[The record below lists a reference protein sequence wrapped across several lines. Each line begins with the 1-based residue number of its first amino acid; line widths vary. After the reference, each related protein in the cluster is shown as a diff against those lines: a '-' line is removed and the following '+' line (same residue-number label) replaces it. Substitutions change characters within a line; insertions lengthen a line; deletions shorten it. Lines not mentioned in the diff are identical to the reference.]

1 MEKLEIIKN
10 IAERTGGDIYL
21 GVVGAIRTGK
31 STFIKKVVETLI
43 VPNIE
48 DTYEKKRALDEI
60 PQSAQGKMIMTT
72 EPKFVPNQAAKIKL
86 DDFTCN
92 IRLIDC
98 VGYVIDQAKGIEDEN
113 GPRMVKTPWY
123 DEEIPFI
130 EAAEIGTEKVIK
142 DHSTIGIVVTTD
154 GSIGEFNRSDYL
166 QAEERVITELKNINK
181 PFIVIMNTTHPTLPE
196 TERLTESIKE
206 KYNVPVLPINID
218 AMTEVDMYKILREA
232 LYEFPVLE
240 IKVSMPEWIAILN
253 KDHPLKK
260 TYIEKIKESIIEV
273 DKLRDIEKITT
284 HFTDCEE
291 IEKSFISEVD
301 PKTGIV
307 TITLTAP
314 NDLYDK
320 ILSEIIDV
328 DVTSKADLLGIF
340 QEYNTA
346 KKEYDQIKYAL
357 KMVKQTGYGISIPS
371 INDMKLEKPE
381 IVKQG
386 PRYGVK
392 LKSIAS
398 SIHMIKVDVEST
410 FEPIIGSEAQAKEL
424 INYLMRDHQKDPS
437 TIWQSEIF
445 GRSLDNIVQE
455 GIQSKISMM
464 PDNIRFKLQQTLTK
478 VINKGS
484 NNMIAIVL

>member
-1 MEKLEIIKN
+1 
-10 IAERTGGDIYL
+10 
-21 GVVGAIRTGK
+21 
-31 STFIKKVVETLI
+31 
-43 VPNIE
+43 
-48 DTYEKKRALDEI
+48 
-60 PQSAQGKMIMTT
+60 
-72 EPKFVPNQAAKIKL
+72 
-86 DDFTCN
+86 
-92 IRLIDC
+92 
-98 VGYVIDQAKGIEDEN
+98 
-113 GPRMVKTPWY
+113 
-123 DEEIPFI
+123 
-130 EAAEIGTEKVIK
+130 
-142 DHSTIGIVVTTD
+142 
-154 GSIGEFNRSDYL
+154 
-166 QAEERVITELKNINK
+166 
-181 PFIVIMNTTHPTLPE
+181 MNTTHPTLPE

-253 KDHPLKK
+253 GEHPLKK
-260 TYIEKIKESIIEV
+260 TYIEKIKESIVEV

-284 HFTDCEE
+284 HFKDCPE
-291 IEKSFISEVD
+291 IEKAFISEVD

-320 ILSEIIDV
+320 VLSEIIDV

-346 KKEYDQIKYAL
+346 KREYDQIKYAL

-437 TIWQSEIF
+437 IIWQSEIF

-484 NNMIAIVL
+484 SNMIAIVL